1 MELDHALQKAD
12 GGIYDSI
19 DPPPLPPTDGGGPI
33 YNSPLEL
40 RGVQVMSTDDV
51 SDFLRELQLS
61 QYVDIFQNEQ
71 VDGLLLETLEE
82 DILKADLG
90 MTGLHARKLTNAVK
104 KRKNPGGKV

>member
-1 MELDHALQKAD
+1 MELDHALQRAD

-19 DPPPLPPTDGGGPI
+19 DPPPLAPGGGGPI

-40 RGVQVMSTDDV
+40 RGVQVMTTEDV
-51 SDFLRELQLS
+51 SDLLRELQLS
-61 QYVDIFQNEQ
+61 QYVDSFQKEQ